1 MAVGRVSLVRGQG
14 LQPALKEFQVVAK
27 VQGYQAALK
36 EFQVVAQTYRVAAQ
50 ADQAA
55 VVAKRQLAVVPLPGV
70 AQMLVAILT

>member
-1 MAVGRVSLVRGQG
+1 MAAGRVSLVRAQG
-14 LQPALKEFQVVAK
+14 LQPALKEFQVAK

-36 EFQVVAQTYRVAAQ
+36 EFQVVAQAYRAAAQ
-50 ADQAA
+50 ADQAT